1 MRRYYQTLRLAVRS
15 IWRHRMRSAL
25 TCLGI
30 VIGIASVIAMMEV
43 GKGTSQA
50 LQQSIANIGANMVQ
64 IDPGATSAA
73 GVSSGDGSA
82 LTLVPE
88 DGEAILREC
97 NTVCYVAPGVDF
109 RMQVIYGNR
118 NWAPRN
124 ILGTTPIYLVIR
136 NWDLQEGEPFTDD
149 DVSKSAAVCLIGQ
162 TAAGHLFGNESPVGK
177 EVLVHGITLKIV
189 GLLRHKGANM
199 MGRDQDDFMIA
210 PWTTVKFRLYGSKL
224 RFAENAAVNN
234 PASSL
239 NQVNTLNRTYPNQ
252 QVQLYSQQSVTQAA
266 DTPQLTRFTDIDD
279 LYVSVKTPEE
289 IPKAIKQMKEVLRRR
304 HHLREGESDDFNVRD
319 WTEISE
325 LLGETT
331 TRMTDLLLCVA
342 LTGLGHR
349 ANSGDRAADGG
360 RGPQPRHFA
369 SVPDRGGHPLPSGR
383 YGRDFARPRRL
394 LRGHHIPPLADCFVP
409 GRGFCR
415 RGGLRQY
422 RDHLWLLSG
431 VESFPTRSHRSA
443 PL

>member
-1 MRRYYQTLRLAVRS
+1 
-15 IWRHRMRSAL
+15 MRSAL

-342 LTGLGHR
+342 LIALVVGGVGIMNIMLVSVTERTREIGLRMAAGARSRDILRQFLTEAVTLCLLGGTGGILL
-349 ANSGDRAADGG
+349 G
-360 RGPQPRHFA
+360 RGVSYAVTTFLHWPTVSSLAAVFVAVAVSVSIGIIFGYYPAWKA
-369 SVPDRGGHPLPSGR
+369 SRLDPIEALR
-383 YGRDFARPRRL
+383 Y
-394 LRGHHIPPLADCFVP
+394 
-409 GRGFCR
+409 
-415 RGGLRQY
+415 
-422 RDHLWLLSG
+422 
-431 VESFPTRSHRSA
+431 E
-443 PL
+443 

>member
-1 MRRYYQTLRLAVRS
+1 
-15 IWRHRMRSAL
+15 MRSAL

-43 GKGTSQA
+43 GKGTSEA
-50 LQQSIANIGANMVQ
+50 LQQAIANMGANMVQ
-64 IDPGATSAA
+64 IDPGATAA
-73 GVSSGDGSA
+73 GGVSSGDGSA
-82 LTLVPE
+82 LTLIPE

-97 NTVCYVAPGVDF
+97 STVRYVAPGVDF

-124 ILGTTPIYLVIR
+124 ILGTTPDYLTVR
-136 NWDLQEGEPFTDD
+136 NWGLQEGEPFTDN
-149 DVSKSAAVCLIGQ
+149 DVKKSAAVCLIGQ
-162 TAAGHLFGNESPVGK
+162 TAARHLFGNESPVGK

-279 LYVSVKTPEE
+279 LYVSVKTHEE

-304 HHLREGESDDFNVRD
+304 HHLREGEPDDVNIRD
-319 WTEISE
+319 WTEMSE

-342 LTGLGHR
+342 LIALVVGGVGIMNIMLVSVTERTREIGLRMAAGARSRDILRQFLTEAVTLCLLGGTGGILL
-349 ANSGDRAADGG
+349 G
-360 RGPQPRHFA
+360 RGVSYAVTTFLHWPTVLSLPAVFVAVAVSA
-369 SVPDRGGHPLPSGR
+369 SIGIIFGYYPAWKASRLDPIEALR
-383 YGRDFARPRRL
+383 Y
-394 LRGHHIPPLADCFVP
+394 
-409 GRGFCR
+409 
-415 RGGLRQY
+415 
-422 RDHLWLLSG
+422 
-431 VESFPTRSHRSA
+431 E
-443 PL
+443 

>member
-1 MRRYYQTLRLAVRS
+1 
-15 IWRHRMRSAL
+15 MRSAL

-97 NTVCYVAPGVDF
+97 SAVRYVAPGVDF

-342 LTGLGHR
+342 LIALVVGGVGIMNIMLVSVTERTREIGLRMAAGARSRDILRQFLTEAVTLCLLGGTGGILL
-349 ANSGDRAADGG
+349 G
-360 RGPQPRHFA
+360 RGVSYAVTTFLHWPTVSSLAAVFVAVAVSVSIGIIFGYYPAWKA
-369 SVPDRGGHPLPSGR
+369 SRLDPIEALR
-383 YGRDFARPRRL
+383 Y
-394 LRGHHIPPLADCFVP
+394 
-409 GRGFCR
+409 
-415 RGGLRQY
+415 
-422 RDHLWLLSG
+422 
-431 VESFPTRSHRSA
+431 E
-443 PL
+443 